1 MVASALDRGQG
12 VGRCRCGVDIHAH
25 IVPATFPSYLK
36 GPRPAGWPSTE
47 TAQPCHRHVVIDG
60 RTYRTV
66 SDRCWDVPKRLADMD
81 GMALSLQA
89 ISAMPELM
97 SYWMDAAP
105 ADELLRYIN
114 DQIAG
119 MVADAAGRLV
129 GLGAVPLQDMD
140 LALAELHRLMRELGF
155 AGVQIGSNVNGRP
168 IGAPEFEP
176 FFEAAEELGA
186 AVFVHAVRP
195 CGQDRLVGPAQ
206 LQQVLAYPGDVGLAA
221 ASVICSNLL
230 LRRPRLRIGFS
241 HGGGT
246 LGLLLPRLEEGRRVF
261 PALQESIAASPSEQA
276 RRLFYD
282 ALVYDEPTLRH
293 LTSLF
298 GETQIMI
305 GTDYPFNFHE
315 RRPVER
321 IEAAFADEAV
331 RRLLLHDNAATFLGR
346 GTESAA

>member
-1 MVASALDRGQG
+1 MVPEAADKRYGTR
-12 VGRCRCGVDIHAH
+12 RCTCGVDIHAH

-36 GPRPAGWPSTE
+36 GPRPTGWPSTE
-47 TAQPCHRHVVIDG
+47 AAQPCHRHVVIDG
-60 RTYRTV
+60 RNYRTV
-66 SDRCWDVPKRLADMD
+66 SDRCWDVPKRLSDMEHM
-81 GMALSLQA
+81 GLSLQA

-114 DQIAG
+114 DQIAI
-119 MVADAAGRLV
+119 MVDESAGRLV

-140 LALAELHRLMRELGF
+140 LALAELRRLMGNPGF
-155 AGVQIGSNVNGRP
+155 AGVQLGSNVNGKP
-168 IGAPEFEP
+168 IGAPEFDP

-195 CGQDRLVGPAQ
+195 AGQDRLVGPAQ
-206 LQQVLAYPGDVGLAA
+206 LQQVLAYPGEVGLAA
-221 ASVICSNLL
+221 ASVICSNLM
-230 LRRPRLRIGFS
+230 LRRPRLRIAFS

-261 PALQESIAASPSEQA
+261 PALQESIATSPTDQA

-293 LTSLF
+293 LTGLF
-298 GETQIMI
+298 GETQIMV

-315 RRPVER
+315 RHPVER
-321 IEAAFADEAV
+321 IEAAFADEAT

-346 GTESAA
+346 NARPAT

>member
-1 MVASALDRGQG
+1 MAE
-12 VGRCRCGVDIHAH
+12 RCRCGVDIHAH

-36 GPRPAGWPSTE
+36 GPRPTGWPSTE
-47 TAQPCHRHVVIDG
+47 AAQPCHRHVVIDG
-60 RTYRTV
+60 RNYRTV
-66 SDRCWDVPKRLADMD
+66 SDRCWDVPKRLADMGD
-81 GMALSLQA
+81 MALSLQA

-119 MVADAAGRLV
+119 MVADSDGRLV

-155 AGVQIGSNVNGRP
+155 AGVQVGSNINGKP
-168 IGAPEFEP
+168 IGAPEFDA

-206 LQQVLAYPGDVGLAA
+206 LQQALAYPGDVGLAA

-230 LRRPRLRIGFS
+230 LRRPRLRIAFS

-261 PALQESIAASPSEQA
+261 PALQESIETSPTEQA

-293 LTSLF
+293 LTNLF

-315 RRPVER
+315 RQPVER
-321 IEAAFADEAV
+321 IEAAFPDEAT
-331 RRLLLHDNAATFLGR
+331 RKRLLRDNAAVFLGR
-346 GTESAA
+346 AVEQAS

>member
-1 MVASALDRGQG
+1 MAWAVEHGRRA
-12 VGRCRCGVDIHAH
+12 GRCTCGVDIHAH
-25 IVPATFPSYLK
+25 IVPATFPAYLK
-36 GPRPAGWPSTE
+36 GPSPAGWPSTE
-47 TAQPCHRHVVIDG
+47 AAQPCHRHVVIDG
-60 RTYRTV
+60 RNYRTV
-66 SDRCWDVPKRLADMD
+66 SDRCWDVPKRLSDMD
-81 GMALSLQA
+81 DMGLSLQA
-89 ISAMPELM
+89 ISAMPELL

-119 MVADAAGRLV
+119 MVDEANGRLV

-140 LALAELHRLMRELGF
+140 LALNELHRLMRQPGF
-155 AGVQIGSNVNGRP
+155 AGVQLGSNVNGKP
-168 IGAPEFEP
+168 IGAPEFDP

-230 LRRPRLRIGFS
+230 LRRPKLRIAFS

-261 PALQESIAASPSEQA
+261 PALQDSIVMSPTEQA

-293 LTSLF
+293 LTGLF
-298 GETQIMI
+298 GETQIMV

-315 RRPVER
+315 RHPVER
-321 IEAAFADEAV
+321 IEAAFADDAV
-331 RRLLLHDNAATFLGR
+331 RRRLLRDNAATFLGR
-346 GTESAA
+346 NVEQSS

>member
-1 MVASALDRGQG
+1 MAATAVEQAQKAR
-12 VGRCRCGVDIHAH
+12 RCSCGVDIHAH

-36 GPRPAGWPSTE
+36 GPRPTGWPSTE
-47 TAQPCHRHVVIDG
+47 AAQPCHRHVVIDG
-60 RTYRTV
+60 RNYRTV
-66 SDRCWDVPKRLADMD
+66 SDRCWDVPKRLTDMD
-81 GMALSLQA
+81 GMGLSLQA
-89 ISAMPELM
+89 ISAMPELL
-97 SYWMDAAP
+97 SYWMDPAP

-119 MVADAAGRLV
+119 MIAESAGRLV

-140 LALAELHRLMRELGF
+140 RALVELQRLMGELGF
-155 AGVQIGSNVNGRP
+155 AGVQLGSNVNGKP
-168 IGAPEFEP
+168 IGAPEFDP

-206 LQQVLAYPGDVGLAA
+206 LQQVLAYPGEVGLAA

-230 LRRPRLRIGFS
+230 LRRPKLRIAFS

-261 PALQESIAASPSEQA
+261 LALQDSIATSPTEQA

-282 ALVYDEPTLRH
+282 ALVYDEPALRH
-293 LTSLF
+293 LTGLF
-298 GETQIMI
+298 GETQIMV

-315 RRPVER
+315 RNPVER
-321 IEAAFADEAV
+321 IEAAFGDETT
-331 RRLLLHDNAATFLGR
+331 RRRLLHDNAATFLGR
-346 GTESAA
+346 NARPAT